1 MGVRYYRYGQL
12 EIKENELELLKK
24 KNVMSWHFKMMSR
37 CAARFYVARC
47 GISELEGRYRGKILQ
62 DNEMKT

>member
-1 MGVRYYRYGQL
+1 
-12 EIKENELELLKK
+12 
-24 KNVMSWHFKMMSR
+24 MMSR

-47 GISELEGRYRGKILQ
+47 GISELEVRYRGKILQ